1 MSEDSDRLRASLRT
15 ILEEM
20 LPELLAYAHWEYRVQ
35 SVSGSVPGPIK
46 ITAKATDPRVPDAVS
61 IVLRPGPSGG
71 VAIPIVG
78 SSVLI
83 GFANGDY
90 SKAYVFSL
98 DPNAQPS
105 EVGLGDAQGR
115 ALRSGDLVQITG
127 VNPGVGVASVTIA
140 LAATIVTPGPPGA
153 GYSKV
158 KE

>member
-90 SKAYVFSL
+90 AKAYVFSL

-105 EVGLGDAQGR
+105 EVGLGDANSR
-115 ALRSGDLVQITG
+115 VIRNGDTVAITG
-127 VNPGVGVASVTIA
+127 VQAGAGVTLAVISTDTSVI
-140 LAATIVTPGPPGA
+140 IPGPPPNGF
-153 GYSKV
+153 SKV
-158 KE
+158 KA